1 MKKLFAALA
10 VVGLMAAGGAH
21 AAVETG
27 KPAPDFKF
35 TDING
40 VEHSIAGFKGKNV
53 ILEWTNP
60 GCPFVVKFYKN
71 GDMAKFQEEALK
83 TPDTVW
89 ISINSSAVGKEGH
102 LTVEEAKKQFAEN
115 FKSTA
120 YVIDASGEFGKLYGA
135 KTTPHMFVIDKEG
148 VLRYQGAIDSI
159 KSFDSEDIAKAD
171 NYVLDALDAIATGAG
186 VAVSSTEPYGC
197 SVKYAE

>member
-1 MKKLFAALA
+1 MKKLLAAFAII
-10 VVGLMAAGGAH
+10 GLMSAPAFAEVTVGQ
-21 AAVETG
+21 
-27 KPAPDFKF
+27 PAPDFKF

-40 VEHSIAGFKGKNV
+40 AEHSIAGFKGKNV

-89 ISINSSAVGKEGH
+89 ISINSSAEGKEGS
-102 LTVEEAKKQFAEN
+102 LTLEEAKKEFTTKY
-115 FKSTA
+115 KSTT
-120 YVIDASGEFGKLYGA
+120 YVQDKSGAFGKLYGA

-148 VLRYQGAIDSI
+148 ILRYQGAIDSI
-159 KSFDSEDIAKAD
+159 KSFDSEDITKAD
-171 NYVLDALDAIATGAG
+171 NYVIDALNAINTGAG
-186 VAVSSTEPYGC
+186 VEVTSTEPYGC